1 MQTGLG
7 LHYKTF
13 NINCGVR
20 HMELKDRL
28 IQLRKE
34 NKMTQADLADALNIS
49 RQAVSRWETALAVPS
64 TENLMELSRL
74 YGVSIDTILDND
86 GKEEAVTEGVIREKT
101 EEPIRHSKRWKH
113 IKVVVIVLVIS
124 IITVVVGAAI
134 SITRAQEHDIVSIE
148 EFNEDSYVNP
158 GDVEIIDIEIS

>member
-1 MQTGLG
+1 
-7 LHYKTF
+7 
-13 NINCGVR
+13 
-20 HMELKDRL
+20 MELKDRL

-101 EEPIRHSKRWKH
+101 EEPIRHSKR
-113 IKVVVIVLVIS
+113 
-124 IITVVVGAAI
+124 
-134 SITRAQEHDIVSIE
+134 
-148 EFNEDSYVNP
+148 
-158 GDVEIIDIEIS
+158 